1 MYTRI
6 YGQQQFGKCWCV
18 AGSQPTSKKY
28 FIVKLYSRKLFS
40 YVFCVRKYFYNE
52 NIVNYGTSCAS
63 MLATAMH
70 SLVVNVK
77 PLISCDEKRPVCLM
91 SRLWVCRGD
100 RMCVS
105 CQDCEYVGETGC
117 KLHTRLTEHKW
128 HFSNLTA
135 QLLLNTMD
143 HRIDF
148 SEAPC
153 WLQKTTSYGEVRLR
167 YFTSTNR
174 TTSSN
179 CSLES
184 IRKTHLHQ

>member
-1 MYTRI
+1 MRRE
-6 YGQQQFGKCWCV
+6 Q
-18 AGSQPTSKKY
+18 
-28 FIVKLYSRKLFS
+28 
-40 YVFCVRKYFYNE
+40 
-52 NIVNYGTSCAS
+52 
-63 MLATAMH
+63 
-70 SLVVNVK
+70 
-77 PLISCDEKRPVCLM
+77 
-91 SRLWVCRGD
+91 
-100 RMCVS
+100 CVS

-135 QLLLNTMD
+135 QLLLITMD

-153 WLQKTTSYGEVRLR
+153 WLQKTTSYGEERLR

-174 TTSSN
+174 TTSTN

-184 IRKTHLHQ
+184 IRKTHLICMHQYKPNIVCTHLSNAVLLVWGLLRLIPIIHTGDIIKSSPHNQVQSGIHS